1 MGSRGIRYRVQDWST
16 WSGPAPSGCEASGG
30 AVAVDVSFTRVAAAT
45 SVRGGDD
52 DDGVVPALRELSDAG
67 AWRLAAD
74 GHAALSR

>member
-1 MGSRGIRYRVQDWST
+1 
-16 WSGPAPSGCEASGG
+16 
-30 AVAVDVSFTRVAAAT
+30 VSFTRVAAAT
-45 SVRGGDD
+45 SVRGDDD